1 MKSKILAAAL
11 LLLAPSITSANEM
24 PVFGFNG
31 YSFVMDARKIR
42 GGETPQA
49 VIDRAAKICGSV
61 GKSAELQVTDEL
73 SDFRAKF
80 YYICL

>member
-1 MKSKILAAAL
+1 MKYAALAAMLFASP
-11 LLLAPSITSANEM
+11 AFSSDNEM

-31 YSFVMDARKIR
+31 YSFIVDARKIR

-49 VIDRAAKICGSV
+49 VLERASAVCGSV
-61 GKSAELQVTDEL
+61 GKSAELQVTDEI